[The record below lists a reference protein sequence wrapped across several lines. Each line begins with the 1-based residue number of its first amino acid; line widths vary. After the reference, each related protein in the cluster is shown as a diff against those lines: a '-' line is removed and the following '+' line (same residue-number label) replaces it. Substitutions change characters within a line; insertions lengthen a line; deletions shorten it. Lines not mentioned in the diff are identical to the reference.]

1 MVPYMTIIHDLVD
14 RLPSVKQRWKE
25 QRQLLFQLTQT
36 AKRLSLKHQQCLAE
50 QLEHALGSNPSVA
63 SSTALEI
70 ATQEIRE
77 ELTAM
82 EDGPASIESPEFFLD
97 PPQLRPLKTSP
108 TE

>member
-14 RLPSVKQRWKE
+14 SLPSVKQRWKE
-25 QRQLLFQLTQT
+25 QRQLLFQLTQA

-50 QLEHALGSNPSVA
+50 LLEHDPGSNHSVA

-82 EDGPASIESPEFFLD
+82 EDGPASIESTEFFLD